1 MSVSTRVPRVS
12 VVIPTLAEAPSIAGA
27 VRNALAAGADE
38 VVVADG
44 GSTDR
49 TVEIA
54 REAGARTLLA
64 PRGRGP
70 QLNAGAAA
78 ASGEVLCF
86 LHADVRLPPG
96 AVGLILRALEDR
108 RTVGGNFHVYF
119 GSTLHARFLAAVY
132 HVNRRGGLYYGDST
146 IFCRRR
152 AFEAVGGFPDWPI
165 MEDVKLVSRL
175 RRLGRMAYLD
185 GHVSASPRRWEQGGM
200 PQAWASWLV
209 IQSLYWLGVPPRRL
223 GTLYRH
229 IR

>member
-78 ASGEVLCF
+78 ATGEVLCF

-96 AVGLILRALEDR
+96 AVASILRALEDP
-108 RTVGGNFHVYF
+108 RTVGGNFRVAF
-119 GSTLHARFLAAVY
+119 GNTVHARFLAAVY
-132 HVNRRGGLYYGDST
+132 HVIRRGGLYYGDST
-146 IFCRRR
+146 IFCRRET
-152 AFEAVGGFPDWPI
+152 FEVVGGFPDWPI
-165 MEDVKLVSRL
+165 MEDVKLVNRL

-185 GHVSASPRRWEQGGM
+185 SRVLASPRRWEQGGR

-223 GTLYRH
+223 GALYRH